1 MSILNCSTRV
11 TIVNCT
17 GLPAS
22 FTFKPDNTH
31 MRLQPLDSAQ
41 VNASVDTNA
50 STITEWF
57 QEWVHLISYG
67 PTYNKLDWQID
78 ANSQATVRFEVEKP
92 MNVFMKWS
100 DPSVSWE
107 KHGQGQWNIDI
118 TKAIDVTIYLR
129 AELGQYIKS
138 ASLKGP
144 AQIKSVE
151 LKPYLEIGCDD
162 EIPFII
168 EKQPV
173 ANMFWSKQI
182 NLDQIVNPNND

>member
-1 MSILNCSTRV
+1 ML
-11 TIVNCT
+11 
-17 GLPAS
+17 
-22 FTFKPDNTH
+22 
-31 MRLQPLDSAQ
+31 
-41 VNASVDTNA
+41 
-50 STITEWF
+50 
-57 QEWVHLISYG
+57 
-67 PTYNKLDWQID
+67 LDWQID

-107 KHGQGQWNIDI
+107 KQGQGQWNIDI

-138 ASLKGP
+138 APVKGP

-162 EIPFII
+162 DIPFVI